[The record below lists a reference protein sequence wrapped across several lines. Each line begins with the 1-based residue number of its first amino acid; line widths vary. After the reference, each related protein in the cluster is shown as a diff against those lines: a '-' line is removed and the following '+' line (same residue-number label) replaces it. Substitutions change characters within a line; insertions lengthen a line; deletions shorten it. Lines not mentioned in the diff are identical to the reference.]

1 MAQTPARAAARRGV
15 HPRGRAMLDVLKG
28 AWALFFGLFL
38 LMLAN
43 GLQGTLLGVR
53 GAIEGFSTI
62 EMSFVMA
69 AYFVG
74 FLGGSR
80 LAPGMIR
87 RVGHVR
93 VFAALAS
100 LISAGLLIYAAAPDP
115 WVWTAMRV
123 LIGFCYSAVYVT
135 AESWLNNATT
145 NANRGRTLSFYI
157 IVQMGGIVA
166 AQGLMT
172 LGDPAG
178 FILFVIPSVLV
189 SISFAPIL
197 LTVSPAPVYET
208 TKPMTL
214 GGLFRVSPLGF
225 VGAFLLGGVFAAQFG
240 MSAVWG
246 TEAGLTVAQIS
257 LFVSAIF
264 GGGLV
269 MQYPIGW
276 LSDQMDRRVLIAG
289 LAALGGAAVMVPVLS
304 APPWPVLLAV
314 AFTLGSV
321 SNPLYS
327 LVLAYTNDY
336 LQPEDMAAA
345 SGGLI
350 FLNGLGASVG
360 PLAMGWLM
368 GRAGPDAF
376 FAFVAVLLFRFLAY
390 AVFRMTQRPS
400 PAAEATGAF
409 APIFA
414 TASPVAFEMTQEMVI
429 EASAAPEAV
438 AAEGNEMTT
447 RDTSAT

>member
-1 MAQTPARAAARRGV
+1 MR
-15 HPRGRAMLDVLKG
+15 DVLKG

-53 GAIEGFSTI
+53 GAIEGFSTYQ
-62 EMSFVMA
+62 MSFVMS
-69 AYFVG
+69 AYFIG

-80 LAPGMIR
+80 LAPAMIR

-100 LISAGLLIYAAAPDP
+100 LISAVLLIYAVAPDP
-115 WVWTAMRV
+115 WVWMAMRV

-145 NANRGRTLSFYI
+145 NENRGKTLSFYV

-172 LGDPAG
+172 VGDPAG

-197 LTVSPAPVYET
+197 LSVSPAPFFERT
-208 TKPMTL
+208 QPMTL
-214 GGLFRVSPLGF
+214 GQLFQVSPLGS

-246 TEAGLTVAQIS
+246 TEAGLSVSQIS

-264 GGGLV
+264 AGGLV

-276 LSDQMDRRVLIAG
+276 LSDQMDRRVLIAI
-289 LAALGGAAVMVPVLS
+289 LAGVGGAAMLI
-304 APPWPVLLAV
+304 PVLLAPPFAVLVGV
-314 AFTLGSV
+314 AFALGSV

-336 LQPEDMAAA
+336 LQADDMAAA

-350 FLNGLGASVG
+350 FLNGLGASAG
-360 PLAMGWLM
+360 PIAMGWLM
-368 GRAGPDAF
+368 GRVGPDGF
-376 FAFVAVLLFRFLAY
+376 FGFVACLLFIFLAY
-390 AVFRMTQRPS
+390 ALYRMTQRPS
-400 PAAEATGAF
+400 PSAAATGAF
-409 APIFA
+409 APVFA
-414 TASPVAFEMTQEMVI
+414 TASPVAFEMTQEAVI
-429 EASAAPEAV
+429 EASGDAAGADGS
-438 AAEGNEMTT
+438 GNKMASI
-447 RDTSAT
+447 DKNAT